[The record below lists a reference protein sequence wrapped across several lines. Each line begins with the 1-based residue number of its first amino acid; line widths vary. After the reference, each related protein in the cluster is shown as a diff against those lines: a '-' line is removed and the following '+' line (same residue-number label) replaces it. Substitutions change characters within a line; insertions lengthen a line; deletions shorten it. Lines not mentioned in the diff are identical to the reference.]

1 MRHSWKV
8 LIKKITPS
16 EKPTIM
22 NVTARISCHRSSTK
36 NIPWSTGLRDKF
48 PKWFECEIN
57 QVACRGRAVWRLTVT
72 GLKQMNLTEP
82 TVNWTTVTTP
92 VLQSMDN
99 ACRCSLKGYKVYCRR
114 HGDEA
119 ARGCG
124 LYINYSLQTG
134 EWTSVVTNCIQ
145 SKLSKAT
152 KQTSLGL

>member
-57 QVACRGRAVWRLTVT
+57 QVACRSTAVWRLTVT

-82 TVNWTTVTTP
+82 
-92 VLQSMDN
+92 QSPLPY
-99 ACRCSLKGYKVYCRR
+99 CSRWIMHVGVIWNCRR
-114 HGDEA
+114 HGDEV

-124 LYINYSLQTG
+124 LYIGYSLQTG

-152 KQTSLGL
+152 KQTSKI

>member
-22 NVTARISCHRSSTK
+22 NVTACIACHRSSTK

-57 QVACRGRAVWRLTVT
+57 QVACRGRTVWRLTVT

-82 TVNWTTVTTP
+82 QSPLPYYSRWIMHIGVVWKVIRYTVEGTAMKWLGVWFVHWLLSADWRMNFPSYKLYTV
-92 VLQSMDN
+92 
-99 ACRCSLKGYKVYCRR
+99 
-114 HGDEA
+114 E
-119 ARGCG
+119 
-124 LYINYSLQTG
+124 
-134 EWTSVVTNCIQ
+134 TNESNQ
-145 SKLSKAT
+145 ANLHDLV
-152 KQTSLGL
+152 LGL